1 MGLGTRFNQTAFSAW
16 LNGDSGRTFRIV
28 AGVLF
33 LIVGVT
39 FRDEWWGRA
48 SVLWGVLPLSAG
60 AFDICYI
67 SAALGG
73 PLKGATVRDQQ
84 VPREARRQGTPLR
97 S

>member
-1 MGLGTRFNQTAFSAW
+1 MGFATRFNQTAFSAW

-33 LIVGVT
+33 LIVGAT
-39 FRDEWWGRA
+39 FRDEWWGLA
-48 SVLWGVLPLSAG
+48 MVLWGVLPLSAG

-67 SAALGG
+67 SAALAG
-73 PLKGATVRDQQ
+73 PLKGAEIRDQQ
-84 VPREARRQGTPLR
+84 VAGELQRPADLLR